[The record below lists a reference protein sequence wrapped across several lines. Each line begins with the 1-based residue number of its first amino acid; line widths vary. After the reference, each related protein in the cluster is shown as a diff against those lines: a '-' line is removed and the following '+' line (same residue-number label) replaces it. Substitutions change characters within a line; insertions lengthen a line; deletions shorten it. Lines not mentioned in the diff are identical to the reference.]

1 MTPTCQLTDEETGWP
16 TSRILFLLAG
26 TVTLTSALLVAIVSS
41 WFLLLAAA
49 VGINQLMLVAT
60 GTCPASLL
68 IGRIRV
74 RRSSRAVLVR

>member
-1 MTPTCQLTDEETGWP
+1 MTSTCQLSDDETGWP

-26 TVTLTSALLVAIVSS
+26 TVTLTSALLAATVSS

-68 IGRIRV
+68 ISRV
-74 RRSSRAVLVR
+74 RARRCSRAVLLR